1 MLCSSYYSHNNFQR
15 DIKLTKRIFSFSWYP
30 LTLGLGHNSST
41 HLLVIVTQTLVYL
54 LIGCERFEVLLVAVK
69 VPFMQAPSKIP
80 VTRQHHVVITIVQE

>member
-41 HLLVIVTQTLVYL
+41 HWLVIVTQTLVYL
-54 LIGCERFEVLLVAVK
+54 LIGCERLEVRGSVSCCKSPIHASSL
-69 VPFMQAPSKIP
+69 
-80 VTRQHHVVITIVQE
+80 